1 MARKNLSD
9 LLRQEAQKSP
19 NSEEE
24 TVKNDDKIIDVP
36 ALATVEVAAE
46 EVTEEAS
53 NNDKTAAKRSTHTKV
68 ELESTVTELQ
78 AALETAKENEA
89 NEQKEIA
96 ELRSQLKKA
105 QQNEQKLE
113 KQLAELRSE
122 VENQKKL
129 LKQQEQKLEK
139 TNQMKKELDEA
150 KKTSLQLANANSA
163 IEEEVKQLRKQL
175 ENSQPKPTPLSTQPA
190 PLSTQPAAL
199 QVKQIRKEGKHLY
212 FPSQKTDNS
221 DDFASN
227 TWLLD

>member
-19 NSEEE
+19 NSEAE

-46 EVTEEAS
+46 EVKEEAS
-53 NNDKTAAKRSTHTKV
+53 IDDKTAAKRSTHTKA
-68 ELESTVTELQ
+68 ELETTIAELQ
-78 AALETAKENEA
+78 ATLETAKETEA
-89 NEQKEIA
+89 NGQKEIA
-96 ELRSQLKKA
+96 ELRSQLKKS

-113 KQLAELRSE
+113 KELAELRSE
-122 VENQKKL
+122 IESQKKL

-139 TNQMKKELDEA
+139 TNQIKKELDEA

-175 ENSQPKPTPLSTQPA
+175 EDLQPKPAALSTQPA
-190 PLSTQPAAL
+190 PLP
-199 QVKQIRKEGKHLY
+199 VRQIRKEGKHLH
-212 FPSQKTDNS
+212 FPSQRTDNS

>member
-19 NSEEE
+19 NSEAE

-46 EVTEEAS
+46 EVKEEAS
-53 NNDKTAAKRSTHTKV
+53 DDKTAAKRSTYTKA
-68 ELESTVTELQ
+68 ELETTVAELQ
-78 AALETAKENEA
+78 ATLETAKETEA
-89 NEQKEIA
+89 NGQKEIS
-96 ELRSQLKKA
+96 ELRSQLKKS

-122 VENQKKL
+122 IESQKKL

-175 ENSQPKPTPLSTQPA
+175 EDSKPKSA
-190 PLSTQPAAL
+190 PLPTQPAAL
-199 QVKQIRKEGKHLY
+199 QVKQIRKEGKHLH